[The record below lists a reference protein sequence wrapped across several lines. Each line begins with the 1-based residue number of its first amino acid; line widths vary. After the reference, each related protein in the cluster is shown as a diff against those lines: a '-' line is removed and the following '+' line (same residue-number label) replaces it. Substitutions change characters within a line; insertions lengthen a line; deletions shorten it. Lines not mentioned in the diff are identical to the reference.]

1 MISLKNK
8 TILITGASSGIGKA
22 SAFIC
27 HELGA
32 HVILT
37 SRREDEL
44 KEICNQLKDNSSY
57 VVGDLTQEN
66 EIEILVASI
75 SNLDGIVHCAGIVK
89 PVPIKFIKKKHITEM
104 FDVNF
109 SSAVLL
115 SSNLLSQKKINSNA
129 SVVFV
134 SSVSVNHPYTGGAL
148 YISSKGALEAFNKA
162 FALEGSSKKIRSNI
176 VAPALVKTNIWDQ
189 ITESFTEEDIQ
200 KIENQ
205 YPLGL
210 GEADDVAKTIAF
222 LLSDMSKWITGTTIT
237 MDGGLLLNSTK

>member
-22 SAFIC
+22 TAFIC
-27 HELGA
+27 NELGA

-44 KEICNQLKDNSSY
+44 KEICNQLKDNSSF
-57 VVGDLTQEN
+57 VVADLTQEN
-66 EIEILVASI
+66 EIEKLVASI
-75 SNLDGIVHCAGIVK
+75 CNLDGIVHCAGIVK

-115 SSNLLSQKKINSNA
+115 SSNLLSLKKINSNS

-176 VAPALVKTNIWDQ
+176 VAPALVKTKIWDE
-189 ITESFTEEDIQ
+189 ITESFTKEDIQ

-210 GEADDVAKTIAF
+210 GEAEDVAKTIAF
-222 LLSDMSKWITGTTIT
+222 LLSDMSKWITGTTVT

>member
-1 MISLKNK
+1 
-8 TILITGASSGIGKA
+8 
-22 SAFIC
+22 
-27 HELGA
+27 
-32 HVILT
+32 
-37 SRREDEL
+37 
-44 KEICNQLKDNSSY
+44 
-57 VVGDLTQEN
+57 
-66 EIEILVASI
+66 
-75 SNLDGIVHCAGIVK
+75 
-89 PVPIKFIKKKHITEM
+89 M

>member
-44 KEICNQLKDNSSY
+44 KEICNQLKDNSSF
-57 VVGDLTQEN
+57 VVADLTQEN
-66 EIEILVASI
+66 EIEKLVASI

-89 PVPIKFIKKKHITEM
+89 PVPIKFIKKRHITEM

-115 SSNLLSQKKINSNA
+115 SSNLLSLKKINSNS

-189 ITESFTEEDIQ
+189 ITESFSKEDIQ

-222 LLSDMSKWITGTTIT
+222 LLSDMSKWITGTTVT